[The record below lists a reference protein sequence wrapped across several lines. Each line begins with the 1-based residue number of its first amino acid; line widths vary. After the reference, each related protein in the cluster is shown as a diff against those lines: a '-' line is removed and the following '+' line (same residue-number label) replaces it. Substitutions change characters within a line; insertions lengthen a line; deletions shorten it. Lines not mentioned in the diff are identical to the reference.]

1 MEANEREKIKK
12 QAVAATV
19 AALAS
24 ASVMVGGV
32 LPDDGVFDDGM
43 DEAPTPIV
51 ETVPLAAAGGDGGDV
66 DEVPAETDEE
76 KKKARRLSAWFA
88 RLPFSARLM
97 ISVGIGGAAWLAA
110 GGLSAL
116 FAAVMPPVLAGLL
129 GFAVTALGIL
139 GAFAALCKAFFP
151 EKRLRDMVSKK
162 NLWWILGGAALLA
175 VLGEVLPLVW
185 SGYGTVSAL
194 VQLGGSAALLAGT
207 AAAAIRREKRIDRE
221 RAEAEAAKEN
231 EVVPE
236 TMEQARARVLAMV
249 DETAQRW

>member
-97 ISVGIGGAAWLAA
+97 ISVGIGGAA
-110 GGLSAL
+110 
-116 FAAVMPPVLAGLL
+116 
-129 GFAVTALGIL
+129 
-139 GAFAALCKAFFP
+139 
-151 EKRLRDMVSKK
+151 
-162 NLWWILGGAALLA
+162 LLA

-207 AAAAIRREKRIDRE
+207 AAAAVRREKRIDRE

-249 DETAQRW
+249 DETAQHW